1 MLDMAPHAQ
10 QVLNKC
16 LSNDKLIQTGSL
28 FGGNY
33 FCFKKH
39 LTPCILVICCKYF
52 QTTVVAM
59 GLELRRWGTAICLEQ
74 WETYRMGFLS
84 ACFIFLFFL
93 YNQIHYENEC
103 SLQARLET
111 AISSGPWKSPQGARQ
126 TKSGCS
132 VVYLALCDALDERK
146 LNWVI

>member
-1 MLDMAPHAQ
+1 MLDMAPPAQ

-28 FGGNY
+28 FGGNQ

-39 LTPCILVICCKYF
+39 LTSCILVICCKYF

-74 WETYRMGFLS
+74 WGTYRMGFLS
-84 ACFIFLFFL
+84 ACFIYFFFCTIKFIMKMNAVFKQDWRQL
-93 YNQIHYENEC
+93 LVVGLGKVHRGQGRLNQ
-103 SLQARLET
+103 
-111 AISSGPWKSPQGARQ
+111 
-126 TKSGCS
+126 
-132 VVYLALCDALDERK
+132 VVLWLIQLSAML
-146 LNWVI
+146 